1 MEKAQ
6 DNKIYHM
13 DKTQSI
19 SLLIVLTLL
28 YILCF
33 ADRQIFSIALEPMK
47 IALGL
52 SDTELGIIQA
62 IFNVGLGI
70 LAIPG
75 SILVDRWS
83 RRKTIGIMAIL
94 WSIATFSTGLC
105 RSFVQLIIPRAAVG
119 IGEAGYFP
127 GGSGWLSVVFSKDSR
142 SRVLNVFGIGPVI
155 GIVVGSVVGGM
166 IIAKTNDWAS
176 PFWIFAIP
184 GVILGVVV
192 FFFKDYATVKDK
204 GESGTVKSYLA
215 DWFGLFKIKAFR
227 IIIIGQVFWALFY
240 FTFLG
245 WFAVLLM
252 RGYGLDVG
260 QAGLIV
266 AGTALFGAIT
276 TPFGGWITDIWHKR
290 NKTGRAYMMVVVQG
304 LCVVFLLLAIFL
316 YGISLPVYICIIA
329 LSAVATSMITG
340 TVSTMISDVVPVKH
354 RASGVAWNVVF
365 NYLFGASLGSW
376 LVGAVSD
383 AFGGGSDG
391 LRMAFI
397 CIAPALI
404 IAFVIHF
411 LNIRGSY
418 VEDSA
423 RCTDQVFDERSA

>member
-1 MEKAQ
+1 METTQ
-6 DNKIYHM
+6 DSKIYHI
-13 DKTQSI
+13 DKTRRVL
-19 SLLIVLTLL
+19 LLIVLTLL
-28 YILCF
+28 YVLCF

-47 IALGL
+47 VALGL
-52 SDTELGIIQA
+52 SDTDLGSIQA
-62 IFNVGLGI
+62 VFNIGLGV

-105 RSFVQLIIPRAAVG
+105 RNFVQLIIPRAFVG

-127 GGSGWLSVVFSKDSR
+127 GGSGWLSVVFSKDNR
-142 SRVLNVFGIGPVI
+142 GRVLNIFGIGPVI

-166 IIAKTNDWAS
+166 MIAKTNDWTS

-184 GVILGVVV
+184 GVILGVIV
-192 FFFKDYATVKDK
+192 FFFKDYATVEGKREGGK
-204 GESGTVKSYLA
+204 GENYLA

-252 RGYGLDVG
+252 RGYDLDTG
-260 QAGLIV
+260 KAGLIV
-266 AGTALFGAIT
+266 GGTALFGAICV
-276 TPFGGWITDIWHKR
+276 PFGGWLTDIWHKR
-290 NKTGRAYMMVVVQG
+290 NKAGRAYMMVVVQS
-304 LCVVFLLLAIFL
+304 LNVVSLLLAILLF
-316 YGISLPVYICIIA
+316 GISLPVYICIIA

-376 LVGAVSD
+376 LVGVASD
-383 AFGGGSDG
+383 AFGGGANG
-391 LRMAFI
+391 LKLAFI

-404 IAFVIHF
+404 IAFVIHL
-411 LNIRGSY
+411 LNLRGSY

-423 RCTDQVFDERSA
+423 RCSDQVFDERKA

>member
-1 MEKAQ
+1 METAQ
-6 DNKIYHM
+6 DSKTYQIG
-13 DKTQSI
+13 KTQSI
-19 SLLIVLTLL
+19 LLLSVLTLL

-52 SDTELGIIQA
+52 SDTELGTIQA
-62 IFNVGLGI
+62 VFNVGLGV

-105 RSFVQLIIPRAAVG
+105 RNFVQLIIPRALVG

-142 SRVLNVFGIGPVI
+142 SRVLNIFGIGPVI
-155 GIVVGSVVGGM
+155 GIVLGSLVGGM
-166 IIAKTNDWAS
+166 VIAKTNDWTS

-184 GVILGVVV
+184 GVILGVIV
-192 FFFKDYATVKDK
+192 FFFKDYATVKDE

-215 DWFGLFKIKAFR
+215 DWFGLFKIKSFR

-252 RGYGLDVG
+252 RGYDLDAG

-276 TPFGGWITDIWHKR
+276 TPFGGWLTDIWHKR
-290 NKTGRAYMMVVVQG
+290 NKAGRAYMMVVVQS
-304 LCVVFLLLAIFL
+304 LNVVFLLLAILL

-354 RASGVAWNVVF
+354 RASGVAWYVVF
-365 NYLFGASLGSW
+365 NYLLGAGLGSW
-376 LVGAVSD
+376 VVGVVSD
-383 AFGGGSDG
+383 AYGGGPNG
-391 LRMAFI
+391 LKMGFL
-397 CIAPALI
+397 CLAPGLI
-404 IAFVIHF
+404 IAFVIHLF
-411 LNIRGSY
+411 NTRGSY